1 MDASNQIMA
10 LFAMGRILNFK
21 NNFIM
26 ETNELS
32 KKRKITGWV
41 IAGLI
46 TALLLFS
53 AMGKFS
59 MAEMAENFAIWGLG
73 DWITIIAIGE
83 IISALLFLFPKTNIF
98 GAFLLSAHM
107 GGAIVTHMS
116 HGEPFMVQSFI
127 LILVWITAFVR
138 NPALLYSFKS

>member
-1 MDASNQIMA
+1 MENQ
-10 LFAMGRILNFK
+10 
-21 NNFIM
+21 
-26 ETNELS
+26 LS

-53 AMGKFS
+53 AMGKF
-59 MAEMAENFAIWGLG
+59 MMPEMAENFSKWGLG
-73 DWITIIAIGE
+73 DWRIIIAVGE

-107 GGAIVTHMS
+107 GGAIVTHML
-116 HGEPFMVQSFI
+116 HGEPFIVQSVI
-127 LILVWITAFVR
+127 LILIWVTAFVR
-138 NPALLYSFKS
+138 NPELLYKFK